1 MGKEKKDLPPCKV
14 VVRRLPPTMAV
25 EQFLD
30 QVSPVPE
37 HNYFR
42 YVKADWSLD
51 QEAFCRAYINF
62 KDHQDVYMF
71 QEKFDGYVFVD
82 SKGNEF
88 EAVVEFAPNQ
98 KISGVKEGRRKDVKM
113 GTIEQD
119 ADYLKFLEA
128 LESEGPGSGLTVAQN
143 LEEIEEKERLK
154 KSGVTD
160 TTPLLQF
167 FKENKE
173 EKLNKRKKEEERRKT
188 RDEERQLRRE
198 KKEKEIR
205 ENEKRKSEKRNTN
218 IEDDIKSR
226 QRDRKDS

>member
-1 MGKEKKDLPPCKV
+1 MG
-14 VVRRLPPTMAV
+14 
-25 EQFLD
+25 
-30 QVSPVPE
+30 
-37 HNYFR
+37 
-42 YVKADWSLD
+42 
-51 QEAFCRAYINF
+51 
-62 KDHQDVYMF
+62 
-71 QEKFDGYVFVD
+71 

-154 KSGVTD
+154 KSGVTE

-173 EKLNKRKKEEERRKT
+173 EKLKKREEMKSNKRRKEEERRKL

-205 ENEKRKSEKRNTN
+205 ENEKRKGEKRNAN
-218 IEDDIKSR
+218 IEEDIKSR
-226 QRDRKDS
+226 QRDRKDRKERDKKESQEADSGSKLGRNRGKGEAEEKWSYRNNPFTAILQRKQRRETEET